1 MKQTEKR
8 ERRLIVRFILI
19 VLACGVLGYFV
30 GMFMAEYG
38 GNIHPLPQGAME
50 SITRMFPFLF
60 AGYNLVLF
68 AACLIINRKAK
79 GLLTA
84 WDGEEETVLDTI
96 EHLLNYPIL
105 LSNIALILNL
115 FAFPLSIQLAEW
127 TDLGKKTEGFGILAV
142 LVIFLLGYVWILAV
156 QNAALKMEKTMNP
169 EKRGSLFEL
178 NFQKTWESSC
188 DEGQKIMIYKA
199 SHQACKIT
207 SITCLILWTA
217 ALMAQLT
224 LGTGILPVLCVC
236 VIFLVLNVSY
246 IVTSMRLEA
255 GEKGGQQV
263 L

>member
-38 GNIHPLPQGAME
+38 GNIRPLPQSAME

-79 GLLTA
+79 GLLAA

-156 QNAALKMEKTMNP
+156 QNAALKMEKTMKI
-169 EKRGSLFEL
+169 EGMMCGHCEARVK
-178 NFQKTWESSC
+178 KTL
-188 DEGQKIMIYKA
+188 EGIEGVTEAKV
-199 SHQACKIT
+199 SH
-207 SITCLILWTA
+207 TA
-217 ALMAQLT
+217 
-224 LGTGILPVLCVC
+224 GTA
-236 VIFLVLNVSY
+236 
-246 IVTSMRLEA
+246 IVTLSAPVADE
-255 GEKGGQQV
+255 V
-263 L
+263 LKKAVEDQDYKVLSIG